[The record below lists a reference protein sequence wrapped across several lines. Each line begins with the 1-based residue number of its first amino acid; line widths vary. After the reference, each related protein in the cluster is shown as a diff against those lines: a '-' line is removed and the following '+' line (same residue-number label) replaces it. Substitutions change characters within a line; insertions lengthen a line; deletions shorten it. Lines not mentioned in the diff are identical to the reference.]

1 MNGLHEQVDDS
12 VSSQRLLKKATED
25 EVIEDEFNIHSTV
38 GLVSALLLSCLAST
52 VSDSKDLKDFAE
64 ERDRRWELQDD
75 GVSIFDVY
83 QALIFVSMSCNVLA
97 IMTSIARLIAFQR
110 VAKSNAPEFQEM
122 MAAGRAGWCAGA
134 LPVVAMAVGVISYIF
149 VMLIQGYLVMKVRTL
164 QFCIATITV
173 CSFLWGAHES
183 WIFRAKRAVNH
194 PELVNL
200 SCASEYEVLECC
212 ESE

>member
-1 MNGLHEQVDDS
+1 MCRGPFALRTKTVGVEIGKAIAAMNGLHEQVDDS

-83 QALIFVSMSCNVLA
+83 QALIFVSMSCSLACTGLRFFQSVLPRVSDSGHGC
-97 IMTSIARLIAFQR
+97 SISRLH
-110 VAKSNAPEFQEM
+110 SD
-122 MAAGRAGWCAGA
+122 
-134 LPVVAMAVGVISYIF
+134 
-149 VMLIQGYLVMKVRTL
+149 
-164 QFCIATITV
+164 
-173 CSFLWGAHES
+173 
-183 WIFRAKRAVNH
+183 
-194 PELVNL
+194 
-200 SCASEYEVLECC
+200 
-212 ESE
+212 